1 MVWNMRSFTAA
12 VAIAAFVLEGLA
24 AAPPAVPVALLVVE
38 LLEVTAEEEEGDDPT
53 TDADADAGEDED
65 EDDETEDVPESGVLE
80 AAELSAPVGGG
91 LASAGLVSAPVPQG
105 MAWPPGCV
113 A

>member
-1 MVWNMRSFTAA
+1 MVWNMRSFTAT

-53 TDADADAGEDED
+53 TDADADAGEDDD
-65 EDDETEDVPESGVLE
+65 EDDETEDVPEVVCWKQQSSLLRSVGVWHRL
-80 AAELSAPVGGG
+80 G
-91 LASAGLVSAPVPQG
+91 
-105 MAWPPGCV
+105 W
-113 A
+113 